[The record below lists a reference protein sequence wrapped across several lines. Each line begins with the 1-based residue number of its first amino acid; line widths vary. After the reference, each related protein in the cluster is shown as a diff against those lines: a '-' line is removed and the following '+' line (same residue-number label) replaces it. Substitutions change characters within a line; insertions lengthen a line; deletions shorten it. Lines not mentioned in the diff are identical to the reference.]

1 MTHMDLVYI
10 LYRIFSFRVSVL
22 LMTLTLFSG
31 CSILTDIELLVTPPN
46 AALFLEQNGQ
56 NNTLTAP
63 VSGDKFTN
71 LKGVRVDTK
80 QIPVMPSH
88 SIAVEKD
95 ATDALANSSTKPF
108 SSMTG
113 LEQAQKTLIRYLA
126 MVEEQPERIEKLL
139 TDAEQLAQRYPDDSL
154 LQSLW
159 QRLSRYSDWQPVNSI
174 ISSAGIDL
182 VSFKGWQPESPFIR
196 ARRAL
201 LPPMADNEHIVFGD
215 QRLVLL
221 LVNQATVSLHVDAR
235 LEDIPFLPQS
245 PVVMLYQLDDN
256 PPQHIALADKEDWK
270 HFSLAISA
278 GEHAVRFYQQQSVGN
293 QYIKLRFD
301 ETGGE
306 LAVTQERPYFISTVA
321 QPLAFYA
328 QGPTALRIDELDG
341 DTITYRYQ
349 NVPEGW
355 QTISL
360 PPSPG
365 KPRSLLRVSQ
375 RVVNL
380 HPTPPNNRVIK
391 RTLKPVAE
399 PEVVAK
405 SPITTDKVDL
415 IDKFKLGKQEDG
427 TLSAGLDFVRRNNK
441 QESGSNLSEEQFMQ
455 LKTNYRYFDEPNNT
469 YWNSQGFARYREFG
483 GPTFGLDES
492 FYYNPD
498 WLPFNIRGNAKVVAQ
513 VPHDDLEALGQLNLN
528 IAQAYNL
535 HPKVRLIP
543 SVTFFA
549 RTMSHSASILDQFSG
564 LDPSDPN
571 LIPNALSRIGL
582 KITDPNLELKFLS
595 KLGLS
600 DLKPSDPNLIA
611 KILSKLGLN
620 DLDPKDPNLISKAI
634 SKINQ
639 KAKEIDQDVYTPY
652 KSEHTASVI
661 PALTLEARPWLDTVW
676 SSKVAMGTNEDF
688 DVTLPDYYSIEE
700 HWLQLLGSVTLD
712 ASYRITY
719 YQPDGDRNNASKRS
733 YAGLELNWQQWTD
746 HQNRFELGA
755 QYSYDIERKAHL
767 ATLSFTYHFGEGR
780 SLRDFAPG
788 EIDFRDIRQRQFV
801 DGHNNVMR
809 DADQC
814 AFPCIAH

>member
-1 MTHMDLVYI
+1 MMSVALAYA
-10 LYRIFSFRVSVL
+10 LSKLFSGRLAAL
-22 LMTLTLFSG
+22 LMALTLLSG
-31 CSILTDIELLVTPPN
+31 CSILTDVKQLITPSN
-46 AALFLEQNGQ
+46 AALLIVQNGQ
-56 NNTLTAP
+56 AKALTVQDA
-63 VSGDKFTN
+63 GEKFTH
-71 LKGVRVDTK
+71 LKGVRVDPK
-80 QIPVMPSH
+80 QIPVTPSR
-88 SIAVEKD
+88 SIAIEKD
-95 ATDALANSSTKPF
+95 ATDTPLLSSAF
-108 SSMTG
+108 SITEAT

-139 TDAEQLAQRYPDDSL
+139 TEAEQLAQRYPDDSL

-245 PVVMLYQLDDN
+245 PVVMLYQVDDN

-306 LAVTQERPYFISTVA
+306 LAVTQERPYFISTAA

-405 SPITTDKVDL
+405 TPVTADKVDL
-415 IDKFKLGKQEDG
+415 IDAFKLGKQEDG
-427 TLSAGLDFVRRNNK
+427 TLSAGLDFVRRNNT
-441 QESGSNLSEEQFMQ
+441 QESVETLNEEQFSQ
-455 LKTNYRYFDEPNNT
+455 YRVNYRYFDEQNNA
-469 YWNSQGFARYREFG
+469 YWNTQGFLRIREHGDPSFG
-483 GPTFGLDES
+483 FEES
-492 FYYNPD
+492 IYYNPD
-498 WLPFNIRGNAKVVAQ
+498 WLPFNIRSNAKIIAQ
-513 VPHDDLEALGQLNLN
+513 VPHDKLEALGQWNLTL
-528 IAQAYNL
+528 AQAYNL
-535 HPKVRLIP
+535 HPKTRLIP
-543 SVTFFA
+543 SLTFFA
-549 RTMSHSASILDQFSG
+549 RAMSLHTTSFDLAD
-564 LDPSDPN
+564 
-571 LIPNALSRIGL
+571 
-582 KITDPNLELKFLS
+582 
-595 KLGLS
+595 LGLS
-600 DLKPSDPNLIA
+600 KDDLNY
-611 KILSKLGLN
+611 LSKIGN
-620 DLDPKDPNLISKAI
+620 AFEK
-634 SKINQ
+634 
-639 KAKEIDQDVYTPY
+639 IDQDVFTPY
-652 KSEHTASVI
+652 KSDHTAGLI
-661 PALTLEARPWLDTVW
+661 PALTLEHRPWLDTVW
-676 SSKVAMGTNEDF
+676 STKFSEGSNEDF
-688 DVTLPDYYSIEE
+688 DITLPDYYKTEV
-700 HWLQLLGSVTLD
+700 HWQQLLGNVTLD
-712 ASYRITY
+712 ASYRITFFQGDDY
-719 YQPDGDRNNASKRS
+719 LNQPSSNSPSKLTLSPNRKHASKRS

-746 HQNRFELGA
+746 HQNRLELAA

-780 SLRDFAPG
+780 GLRDFAPG

-801 DGHNNVMR
+801 DGHNNLIR

-814 AFPCIAH
+814 AFPCLAH

>member
-1 MTHMDLVYI
+1 MTHMDLVNI
-10 LYRIFSFRVSVL
+10 LYRIFSFRVTVL
-22 LMTLTLFSG
+22 LMALTLFSG

-46 AALFLEQNGQ
+46 AALLIEQNGQ

-71 LKGVRVDTK
+71 LKGVRVDPK

-95 ATDALANSSTKPF
+95 TTDALANSSTKPF

-126 MVEEQPERIEKLL
+126 LVEEQPERIEKLL
-139 TDAEQLAQRYPDDSL
+139 AEAEQLAQRYPDDSL

-201 LPPMADNEHIVFGD
+201 LPPMAENEQIVFGD

-221 LVNQATVSLHVDAR
+221 LINQATVPLHIDVR

-245 PVVMLYQLDDN
+245 PVVMLYQVDDN
-256 PPQHIALADKEDWK
+256 PPQQITLADNEDWK
-270 HFSLAISA
+270 HFTLTISA
-278 GEHAVRFYQQQSVGN
+278 GEHSVRFYQQQSVGN

-306 LAVTQERPYFISTVA
+306 LAVTQERPYFISTEA

-328 QGPTALRIDELDG
+328 QGPTVLRIDELDG
-341 DTITYRYQ
+341 DNISYRYQ

-365 KPRSLLRVSQ
+365 KPRSLLRASQ

-391 RTLKPVAE
+391 RTLNPVSE

-405 SPITTDKVDL
+405 SPIIADKVDL
-415 IDKFKLGKQEDG
+415 IDAFKLGKQEDG
-427 TLSAGLDFVRRNNK
+427 TLSVGLNFVRRNNT
-441 QESGSNLSEEQFMQ
+441 QESGVNLPEEQFMQ

-469 YWNSQGFARYREFG
+469 YWNTQGLFRVREFG

-492 FYYNPD
+492 VYYNPD
-498 WLPFNIRGNAKVVAQ
+498 WLPFNVRGNAKVVAQ
-513 VPHDDLEALGQLNLN
+513 VPHDDLEALGQLNLTLS
-528 IAQAYNL
+528 QAYNL

-543 SVTFFA
+543 NLTFFA
-549 RTMSHSASILDQFSG
+549 RVMSLRTNSLARSPTSTIF
-564 LDPSDPN
+564 
-571 LIPNALSRIGL
+571 
-582 KITDPNLELKFLS
+582 KS
-595 KLGLS
+595 K
-600 DLKPSDPNLIA
+600 
-611 KILSKLGLN
+611 
-620 DLDPKDPNLISKAI
+620 
-634 SKINQ
+634 
-639 KAKEIDQDVYTPY
+639 IDQDVFTPY
-652 KSEHTASVI
+652 KADHTSGFS
-661 PALTLEARPWLDTVW
+661 PGLTLEHRPWLDTVW
-676 SSKVAMGTNEDF
+676 SSKVGMGTNENF
-688 DVTLPDYYSIEE
+688 DLTLPDHYSTEA
-700 HWLQLLGSVTLD
+700 HWQQLLGSVALD
-712 ASYRITY
+712 ASYRISF
-719 YQPDGDRNNASKRS
+719 YQSDGDRNNASKRS

-746 HQNRFELGA
+746 HQNRLELAA
-755 QYSYDIERKAHL
+755 QYSYDIERKANL

-780 SLRDFAPG
+780 GLRDFAPG

-809 DADQC
+809 DADTC
-814 AFPCIAH
+814 TSPCLAP